1 MKTAGSSWNLAAALE
16 RLYRGALWIYPAGFR
31 RACGREMA
39 EAFRDSCLDVRRRG
53 RVRLLLYG
61 LHALG
66 ELLVQGVLERV
77 LLLRRAARLPW
88 SAGRVE
94 VRLPR
99 TRYPTR
105 ESQAAFFRAALDR
118 VEAVPGIGSVSAV
131 SRLPFPGY
139 TSGWGIRIE
148 GRDEG
153 YAPLGYQVAP
163 GYLETLGVPLL
174 AGRPLAETDGP
185 GAPLAVVI
193 NETMAR
199 RYWPDESPIGAR
211 FFWGGSPGP
220 VTVVGVAG
228 DMKRQVLH
236 AGTEPAFFIPFVQH
250 PDETI
255 CFVARTGLRPRDVIP
270 LMRDAVRTVDA
281 DLVIKNATTVAAL
294 VAQSTENER
303 YRALLMGVFGILAAL
318 LAAAGVFG
326 VAARSVALRTR
337 EMGVRMA
344 LGARAAGLIGATV
357 RGILVTGLAG
367 TAVGLV
373 GALWTSSLLARF
385 LFGVEPSDPTTYGV
399 VAALI
404 VMVCLLA
411 SYVPAR
417 RITRV
422 NPVDVLRAE

>member
-1 MKTAGSSWNLAAALE
+1 VKTAGSSWNLAAALE

-153 YAPLGYQVAP
+153 Y
-163 GYLETLGVPLL
+163 
-174 AGRPLAETDGP
+174 
-185 GAPLAVVI
+185 APLAVVI